1 MCDESIL
8 EELRRQV
15 ESLRDAVDE
24 LRAAHLGLEQ
34 HVVRTTAT
42 LRVVI
47 ELVKQP

>member
-15 ESLRDAVDE
+15 ECLRDAVDE

-34 HVVRTTAT
+34 HVVRITAT